1 MKINKK
7 YNQKG
12 IVSIMI
18 ASVMMIIMALITLGF
33 TRLVQNEQRQA
44 IDNQLSQQA
53 FYAAESGIN
62 IAASDPDFPGERK
75 DDCDVSGYNNGVI
88 TDEVDASGNPIDVVF
103 TCLLIDPRPSDLV
116 FGNDSITTNRSKVV
130 PIRTNSAPSEIIFQ
144 WKGASTSREPNCNA
158 GSMDFD
164 INDAA
169 WDKIPLLKLD
179 LIGIPNATPFTREDL
194 ATNQFSVVLY
204 PCENGGVNQI
214 AFMDGAGD
222 EDIGKIVPVNCVD
235 NPSVEYPC
243 QIGITVASLIAA
255 RGAQRE
261 YFARFNSIYNELN
274 VRITTNDGLGN
285 SLLFAGAQAVV
296 DSTGRA
302 NDVFHRLQARVPLYE
317 NYSLPSGTIHT
328 LDDICKLYEV
338 RESQVIDNCN

>member
-1 MKINKK
+1 MRINKK

-88 TDEVDASGNPIDVVF
+88 TDELDENGNPIDVVF

-130 PIRTNSAPSEIIFQ
+130 PIRTSSEPERITFQ
-144 WKGASTSREPNCNA
+144 WKGTTSATEANCNV

-164 INDAA
+164 INDAT
-169 WDKIPLLKLD
+169 WNKIALLKLD
-179 LIGIPNATPFTREDL
+179 LVGIPSTTPFTREDL
-194 ATNQFSVVLY
+194 AANQFSVVFY
-204 PCENGGVNQI
+204 PCANGGSNLI
-214 AFMDGAGD
+214 AFMDGAGE
-222 EDIGKIVPVNCVD
+222 EDIGKIVPVNCVN

-243 QIGITVASLIAA
+243 EIDITLGSLTAA
-255 RGAQRE
+255 RGVQRE

-274 VRITTNDGLGN
+274 VRITALDLSGN
-285 SLLFAGAQAVV
+285 TALFAGAQAVV

-317 NYSLPSGTIHT
+317 NYALPAGTIHT

-338 RESQVIDNCN
+338 RETEVIDNCN